1 MNISIKTMANSIYE
15 ASEKLKK
22 LRPVVRWYHDT
33 AIHAQE
39 ECLSEYLEAS
49 HNVIHFKYVMYM
61 DIDNLH
67 LYIAEQSQSAYYFAE
82 LTWNEF
88 DPYDIA
94 EDIRTIDGMEYVD
107 ALWLTD
113 RVNREYLM
121 QWLRKSIAENEERSH
136 DMSKT
141 IEDSIQINGD
151 LQFYEYALYRLTN
164 LD

>member
-1 MNISIKTMANSIYE
+1 MNISIETMSNSIYE

-67 LYIAEQSQSAYYFAE
+67 LYIAEQSQSAYYFVE
-82 LTWNEF
+82 LVPDEL
-88 DPYDIA
+88 DLHDIA
-94 EDIRTIDGMEYVD
+94 VDVQTIEGMEYVD

-113 RVNREYLM
+113 KVNRESLI
-121 QWLRKSIAENEERSH
+121 QLLRESIAEDEQSLDITN
-136 DMSKT
+136 T
-141 IEDSIQINGD
+141 WEDQMCLNDNIKFNQYIID
-151 LQFYEYALYRLTN
+151 RLLRLN
-164 LD
+164 